1 MGSTGADPSPSLAV
15 SALCTPRLQILC
27 SLHLPGFSLQLH
39 YPDAGDIQVSDPYTE
54 EALSLQREPRA
65 LPDP

>member
-1 MGSTGADPSPSLAV
+1 MRLGAHSLLGIDTFKVMGSTGADPSPTLAV

-39 YPDAGDIQVSDPYTE
+39 YPDAGDKQVRDP
-54 EALSLQREPRA
+54 
-65 LPDP
+65 